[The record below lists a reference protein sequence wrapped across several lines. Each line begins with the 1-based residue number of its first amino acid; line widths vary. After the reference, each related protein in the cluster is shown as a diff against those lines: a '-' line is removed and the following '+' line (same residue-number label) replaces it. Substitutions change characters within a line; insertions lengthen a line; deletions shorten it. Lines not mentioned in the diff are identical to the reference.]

1 MTHPRKD
8 DYDTGN
14 PEIDEKLRNIL
25 SEWGVTMDQ
34 GRFFEMLVT
43 VLKFAEDHPTRADI
57 KQFNQTMKELR
68 YANKVFQ
75 PYLGTRRLSIFGSAR
90 TSPSAPEYQ
99 YALEFARRMRD
110 IGYMII
116 TGGGP
121 GVMAAAQA
129 GAGRERSFA
138 LNINLPFEQAA
149 NETILGDRKCI
160 NFKYF
165 FNRKVNFIKH
175 AHAMVAFPGGFG
187 TMDEVFETLTLIQT
201 GKSSLVP
208 VVLIDHPDRGEYWN
222 GLYTFLQKEML
233 ENGLISPE
241 DFSLFKITTNLDEA
255 QHEILHFYHNFH
267 SYRYIKE
274 ICVIRV
280 QRELPD
286 SALNEL
292 THEFQDLLPEGD
304 VIHQGQA
311 FPEEINEPE
320 YGSLPRVWFVFHH
333 KKFGRLR
340 QLIDQINEF

>member
-1 MTHPRKD
+1 MTTLHKET
-8 DYDTGN
+8 YDTGN
-14 PEIDEKLRNIL
+14 PEIDQKLYDL
-25 SEWGVTMDQ
+25 LTEWGVTMDKD
-34 GRFFEMLVT
+34 RFFEMLVT
-43 VLKFAEDHPTRADI
+43 VFKFAADHPTRADI

-75 PYLGTRRLSIFGSAR
+75 PYIGTRRLSLFGSAR
-90 TSPSAPEYQ
+90 TLPSAPEYQ
-99 YALEFARRMRD
+99 YALEFAKRMRD
-110 IGYMII
+110 VGYMVI

-121 GVMAAAQA
+121 GIMEAAQI

-138 LNINLPFEQAA
+138 LNISLPFEQSA
-149 NETILGDRKCI
+149 NDTIVGDRKCI

-208 VVLIDHPDRGEYWN
+208 VVLVDTPDRAGYWSN
-222 GLYTFLQKEML
+222 FNSFLKKEML
-233 ENGLISPE
+233 DQGLVSPE
-241 DFSLFKITTNLDEA
+241 DFSLFKITNNLDEA
-255 QHEILHFYHNFH
+255 QHEILRFYHNFH
-267 SYRYIKE
+267 SYRYIKD

-280 QRELPD
+280 QRELPE
-286 SALNEL
+286 SALQEL
-292 THEFQDLLPEGD
+292 TQEFKELLPPDD

-320 YGSLPRVWFVFHH
+320 YGSLPRIWFVFRR

-340 QLIDQINEF
+340 QLIDRLNEY